1 VIPPAKA
8 INLDAIVEDA
18 PSDEESRS
26 NPFDFSHLFKSTPGS
41 SRLDQS
47 VSLLPQPPAVFS
59 NKFVGFTWGPRP
71 NAFDIVINT
80 SHTPLREM
88 HNTPENINRHVPPT
102 IYRPMNRPLFDVRF
116 SEPPA
121 TVNRFA
127 TPVRPPMPHAQ
138 STIPRT
144 VGFPTSVRPTRV
156 VSDREALRQ
165 MINCVSVSARK
176 KVLESGRKPRFISL
190 LRRPSSATSLQA
202 ERERPKIP
210 SLRLKPDATKTIT
223 MTRRG
228 ELNAS
233 DSMDGSAPP
242 SPSPR
247 PGSSMSRRSGAA
259 SPYPFAR
266 SSAPSPMLEPTST
279 ITTTFVSFNTLPT
292 GATASRSSTIT
303 TKKIPSR
310 RDSQSRVVKRSTN
323 NITKPNIQPKPFP
336 TPDTSHPRRPTH
348 PKQKANKSRTDPLDR
363 IDNQLDSLFGNLARV
378 EDQLRI
384 LKALVAP
391 LKDPS

>member
-1 VIPPAKA
+1 MIPPVKA
-8 INLDAIVEDA
+8 INLDAVVEDA
-18 PSDEESRS
+18 PSDEECRS

-41 SRLDQS
+41 SRPDQS
-47 VSLLPQPPAVFS
+47 VSLHPQTPAIA
-59 NKFVGFTWGPRP
+59 NRFVGFSWGPRS
-71 NAFDIVINT
+71 NAFDVVINT
-80 SHTPLREM
+80 SHTPLREV
-88 HNTPENINRHVPPT
+88 HNAPENIDRHVPPT
-102 IYRPMNRPLFDVRF
+102 ISRPINRPLFDVRF

-127 TPVRPPMPHAQ
+127 TPVRPPMPQAH

-144 VGFPTSVRPTRV
+144 IGFPASLRPTRV

-165 MINCVSVSARK
+165 MINCVSASARK

-190 LRRPSSATSLQA
+190 LRRPSSAASLQV

-210 SLRLKPDATKTIT
+210 SLRLKTDATETIVV
-223 MTRRG
+223 RRG

-279 ITTTFVSFNTLPT
+279 ITTTFGSFNTLST
-292 GATASRSSTIT
+292 GATASRSSTIA
-303 TKKIPSR
+303 TKNTPSR
-310 RDSQSRVVKRSTN
+310 RDSQSDAISTQSASN
-323 NITKPNIQPKPFP
+323 VTKPNIHPELYPAL
-336 TPDTSHPRRPTH
+336 DTSHSPVPTH
-348 PKQKANKSRTDPLDR
+348 HKQKANKPRADPLDR
-363 IDNQLDSLFGNLARV
+363 INKRLDFLFGNLTRV
-378 EDQLRI
+378 EGQLRV
-384 LKALVAP
+384 LKALVASP
-391 LKDPS
+391 RDSS